1 MRISRTIASMT
12 VLSVISLGTVPVI
25 ASAATIS
32 GCVNSST
39 GVLRVAAKCTAKE
52 KVVKWNSVGPQG
64 AIGPQG
70 SVGPQ
75 GPTGATGSST
85 PPPTKQYK
93 YELPGR
99 DLPITSKANT
109 YGVQRDVLLAVDT
122 SKLPAGSYSMSAY
135 LYGSFVTPSVTSNHE
150 YVWCYFQ
157 LKSAYDAA
165 SFATNKSGVVLDGD
179 DWFDQ
184 DYYQDF
190 VLHLSDVED
199 LNANYGIIYL
209 VCRHNVAL
217 TGVYGYVA
225 AHQYD
230 ATVDLPLAATP

>member
-1 MRISRTIASMT
+1 MRSSRIIATLT
-12 VLSVISLGTVPVI
+12 VFSVISLGTLPLL
-25 ASAATIS
+25 ANAATIS
-32 GCVNSST
+32 GCVNSSS
-39 GVLRVAAKCTAKE
+39 GVLRVAAKCSTKE
-52 KVVKWNSVGPQG
+52 KSVTWNSVGPQG

-75 GPTGATGSST
+75 GPTGATGPSSA
-85 PPPTKQYK
+85 PVPTKQYK
-93 YELPGR
+93 YELPTR
-99 DLPITSKANT
+99 DLPMSKANT
-109 YGVQRDVLLAVDT
+109 YGVERDVILAVDT
-122 SKLPAGSYSMSAY
+122 SKMPAGSYSIGAY
-135 LYGSFVTPSVTSNHE
+135 LYGSFSTPSVTSNHE

-179 DWFDQ
+179 AWYDQ

-190 VLHLSDVED
+190 VLHLSDAED

-217 TGVYGYVA
+217 TGVYGFVV

-230 ATVDLPLAATP
+230 ATADLPLAPTP